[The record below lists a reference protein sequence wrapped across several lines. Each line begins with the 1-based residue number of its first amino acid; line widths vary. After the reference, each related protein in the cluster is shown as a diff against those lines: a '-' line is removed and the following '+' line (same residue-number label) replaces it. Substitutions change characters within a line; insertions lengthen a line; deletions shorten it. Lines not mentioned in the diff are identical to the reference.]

1 MAAQKRDILWE
12 VGCEGHVDAWVSA
25 ENWELATVEAAKFW
39 GVPWGKVA
47 ALCECKQKIVGAPR
61 NICCRCKRTY
71 FGTPPLCGACREAM
85 KTEEKLLRR
94 ARERAYRSGR
104 LV

>member
-71 FGTPPLCGACREAM
+71 FGAPPLCGACREAI
-85 KTEEKLLRR
+85 KTEEQLLRR
-94 ARERAYRSGR
+94 ARERAYRAGR

>member
-39 GVPWGKVA
+39 GVP
-47 ALCECKQKIVGAPR
+47 
-61 NICCRCKRTY
+61 
-71 FGTPPLCGACREAM
+71 
-85 KTEEKLLRR
+85 
-94 ARERAYRSGR
+94 
-104 LV
+104 

>member
-25 ENWELATVEAAKFW
+25 ENWELATVEAAK
-39 GVPWGKVA
+39 
-47 ALCECKQKIVGAPR
+47 
-61 NICCRCKRTY
+61 
-71 FGTPPLCGACREAM
+71 CGACREAM
-85 KTEEKLLRR
+85 KTEEQLLRR
-94 ARERAYRSGR
+94 ARERAYRAGR